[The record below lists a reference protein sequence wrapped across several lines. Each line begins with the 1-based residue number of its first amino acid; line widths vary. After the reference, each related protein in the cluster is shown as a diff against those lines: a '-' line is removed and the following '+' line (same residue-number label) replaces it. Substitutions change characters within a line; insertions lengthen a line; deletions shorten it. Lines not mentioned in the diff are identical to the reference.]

1 MFIIRNQVFARYLFH
16 AKLQQEEEKFEN
28 FVTELKLL
36 AQDCAYQQAEEMVR
50 DRIVFGVRSSKVRAR
65 LIQEGSSLT
74 KEKAIDIVMS

>member
-16 AKLQQEEEKFEN
+16 AKVQQEEETFEN

-36 AQDCAYQQAEEMVR
+36 AQDCGYQQAEEMVR

-65 LIQEGSSLT
+65 LIQEGSFPCLWKKLLT
-74 KEKAIDIVMS
+74 LGV

>member
-1 MFIIRNQVFARYLFH
+1 M
-16 AKLQQEEEKFEN
+16 FEN

-36 AQDCAYQQAEEMVR
+36 AQDCGYQQAEEMVR